1 MKLDVPRFDGS
12 DALGWIFKI
21 NQFFAYHDTPE
32 AERLTVASFY
42 MEGPAL
48 GWYQWMASNGQ
59 IPSWS
64 ALLQALEA
72 RFAPS
77 QYDDP
82 KGALFKLTQT
92 GSVNDY
98 LSQFETLANRIV
110 GLPPCFLLS
119 CFISGL
125 APDVRREV
133 QALQPLSLIQAAALA
148 RLQEEKLNEARR
160 SARSKGILPTPSL
173 PPPKPSFP
181 TKATAPP
188 FKRLTP
194 AEMALRREKGLCFNC
209 EEKFHKGHKCASKFF
224 LLIMDD
230 DVSLESQLTIDSST
244 PKVLV
249 LFSTFRYSLLSP
261 LQPKFWNHNSNIYS
275 KSLGP
280 YSAYPPRYLLHATLI
295 IPSTYYLNHNR

>member
-1 MKLDVPRFDGS
+1 
-12 DALGWIFKI
+12 
-21 NQFFAYHDTPE
+21 
-32 AERLTVASFY
+32 
-42 MEGPAL
+42 
-48 GWYQWMASNGQ
+48 MASNGQ
-59 IPSWS
+59 ISSWA

-77 QYDDP
+77 QHDDP

-133 QALQPLSLIQAAALA
+133 QALQPLTLIQAAALA

-160 SARSKGILPTPSL
+160 SARGKGILPSPSL
-173 PPPKPSFP
+173 PPPKSSLT

-230 DVSLESQLTIDSST
+230 DVSLESQLTIDPPTLDFPTDPGPDPNPDQAQISFHALSGILWCCFSLE
-244 PKVLV
+244 PKLI
-249 LFSTFRYSLLSP
+249 
-261 LQPKFWNHNSNIYS
+261 K
-275 KSLGP
+275 
-280 YSAYPPRYLLHATLI
+280 YLLFFPLI
-295 IPSTYYLNHNR
+295 SSLMVLSFLVIEFV